1 MQSMDYQRNGWF
13 RPTCGVNRA
22 QGAPYHQQASA
33 RTAPTPVES
42 CENHPHIHPT
52 TLAMVWSPV
61 QSFQKIYEPSKA
73 LMRGTL
79 FAELDKPFTG
89 KC

>member
-1 MQSMDYQRNGWF
+1 
-13 RPTCGVNRA
+13 
-22 QGAPYHQQASA
+22 
-33 RTAPTPVES
+33 
-42 CENHPHIHPT
+42 
-52 TLAMVWSPV
+52 MVWSPV

>member
-1 MQSMDYQRNGWF
+1 MDYQRTGWY

-22 QGAPYHQQASA
+22 QNMRQQQPNAHTA
-33 RTAPTPVES
+33 HTAPTPREC
-42 CENHPHIHPT
+42 CEEHEHIHPT
-52 TLAMVWSPV
+52 SLAMVWSPV

-79 FAELDKPFTG
+79 FAELDKPFSG